1 MIRGILNQGK
11 ALRTLRKT
19 SALLA
24 GTLRDL
30 TPEQA
35 RTLRDGP
42 DGWSIL
48 LIVCHLRDYEIAWQ
62 DRVDM
67 LLAHESPIFPTFD
80 HIALIERNQY
90 ASQDFQAVLSDLAD
104 RRAALIA
111 QLEPLS
117 DAQWMRAGAHPEQG
131 PGTLLDIAI
140 NAGLHDLDHLEQI
153 TRCLA
158 PLRAAHV
165 TSQ

>member
-1 MIRGILNQGK
+1 MMIRGILNQGK

-19 SALLA
+19 AALLA
-24 GTLRDL
+24 SALRDL
-30 TPEQA
+30 TPDQA

-62 DRVDM
+62 DRVEA
-67 LLAHESPIFPTFD
+67 LLTRENPVFTTFD
-80 HIALIERNQY
+80 HMALIERNQY
-90 ASQDFQAVLSDLAD
+90 ASQDLQAVLSDLAD

-111 QLEPLS
+111 RLEPLS
-117 DAQWMRAGAHPEQG
+117 DAQWMRAGSHPEQG
-131 PGTLLDIAI
+131 PGTLLEVAI

-153 TRCLA
+153 TRCLV
-158 PLRAAHV
+158 PLRAA
-165 TSQ
+165 